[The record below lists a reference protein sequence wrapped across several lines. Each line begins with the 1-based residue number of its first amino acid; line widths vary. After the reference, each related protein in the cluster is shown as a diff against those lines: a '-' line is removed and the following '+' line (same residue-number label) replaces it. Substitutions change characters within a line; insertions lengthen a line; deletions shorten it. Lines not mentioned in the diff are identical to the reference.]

1 MNKSE
6 ELCKLLGIEPKCL
19 NEEYS
24 GCKYADDD
32 SRQCCKKYKENNC
45 EYSMYWVYP
54 DLTKPSNF
62 VKLLEDI
69 KIDGIELCDWLIC
82 YSGSFC
88 NRQDFIDSLIEL
100 IEEYKNIIGGLTQ
113 DIKKIKQQ
121 AQQIEWE
128 Y

>member
-1 MNKSE
+1 MNSSK
-6 ELCKLLGIEPKCL
+6 ELCKLLGVEPIYTDGEQIL
-19 NEEYS
+19 TEEQY
-24 GCKYADDD
+24 CQKPMRDIDRA
-32 SRQCCKKYKENNC
+32 
-45 EYSMYWVYP
+45 MYWRSSFP

-100 IEEYKNIIGGLTQ
+100 IEEYTNIIGGLTQ

-121 AQQIEWE
+121 AQQVGWE

>member
-1 MNKSE
+1 MNRSE
-6 ELCKLLGIEPKCL
+6 ELCKLLGIEPKTEVTQIGQSLGFC
-19 NEEYS
+19 NTTI
-24 GCKYADDD
+24 
-32 SRQCCKKYKENNC
+32 KKI
-45 EYSMYWVYP
+45 YP

-88 NRQDFIDSLIEL
+88 NRQDFIDSLIGL
-100 IEEYKNIIGGLTQ
+100 IEEYTNIIGGLTQ